1 MKKYIIGFAVLIVIS
16 VFLVACGTTT
26 KIYPPQ
32 GQQATGTTPAASAP
46 SAGATS
52 APGTVP
58 SGVPSSQPAPTTTSA
73 PSASEGTIPEIRM
86 CESIYGIGWMPNSCE
101 MSGDSLKIRIKA
113 VGQNGING
121 MVFYAT
127 GTNKVKK
134 VFQDNTKADYNGVA
148 EYSFSISDL
157 ESKVGSKIEE
167 MTAFPVKTVD
177 GKDNA
182 CFNQRLLIIKAE
194 ACRG

>member
-1 MKKYIIGFAVLIVIS
+1 MKKYIIGFAVLLVVS
-16 VFLVACGTTT
+16 MFLVGCGTTT
-26 KIYPPQ
+26 TIYPPQ
-32 GQQATGTTPAASAP
+32 GQEATGSATPAASTPSTGTAAP
-46 SAGATS
+46 AE
-52 APGTVP
+52 
-58 SGVPSSQPAPTTTSA
+58 PANLPATTSA
-73 PSASEGTIPEIRM
+73 PSAAEAQVQEIKM
-86 CESIYGIGWMPNSCE
+86 CESVYSIGWIPNSCE
-101 MSGDSLKIRIKA
+101 MSGDNLKVRIKA
-113 VGQNGING
+113 SGQNGISG
-121 MVFYAT
+121 MVFYVT
-127 GTNKVKK
+127 GVNKVIKI
-134 VFQDNTKADYNGVA
+134 FQDNTKADYNGVA